1 MSAVLDGNYSREVD
15 DMNRKIMT
23 MGALLGVCALALA
36 GCLGGQSQPEVV
48 PTEMVIAIEECPVLP
63 VQVSADSETVNCWDY
78 QPDSAKPK
86 EGWEGVDLS
95 GMTRDE
101 LLDVLGCPLHSMRLG
116 AVGNPAYIREL
127 WVYHPYDEDP
137 TGLYIWLQG
146 GVFHASRL
154 DEFTGFWGFE
164 FDNPEFWQ

>member
-1 MSAVLDGNYSREVD
+1 MSRISLSMLGFMVVS
-15 DMNRKIMT
+15 
-23 MGALLGVCALALA
+23 LLVLA
-36 GCLGGQSQPEVV
+36 GCAGGLGDVDNSSGGD
-48 PTEMVIAIEECPVLP
+48 
-63 VQVSADSETVNCWDY
+63 SAEQVNCWEY
-78 QPDSAKPK
+78 QPESAKPK

-101 LLDVLGCPLHSMRLG
+101 LLEVLGCPLHSMRLG

-154 DEFTGFWGFE
+154 DEFSGFWGFE
-164 FDNPEFWQ
+164 FDNPEFWE

>member
-1 MSAVLDGNYSREVD
+1 MNKKIVTMSA
-15 DMNRKIMT
+15 M
-23 MGALLGVCALALA
+23 LGVFALVLA
-36 GCLGGQSQPEVV
+36 GCLGAQSQPEAV
-48 PTEMVIAIEECPVLP
+48 PTQIATVECPVLVEEAP
-63 VQVSADSETVNCWDY
+63 VASDTVDCWDH
-78 QPDSAKPK
+78 QPGSAKPK
-86 EGWEGVDLS
+86 DGWDGVDLA

-101 LLDVLGCPLHSMRLG
+101 LLEVLGCPLHSMRLG

-154 DEFTGFWGFE
+154 DEFNGFWGFE
-164 FDNPEFWQ
+164 FDNPEFWE

>member
-1 MSAVLDGNYSREVD
+1 
-15 DMNRKIMT
+15 MNQKMVT
-23 MGALLGVCALALA
+23 LSALLGVCALVLA
-36 GCLGGQSQPEVV
+36 GCLGPQSQPEAV
-48 PTEMVIAIEECPVLP
+48 PTEMVIEECPVLIEEAP
-63 VQVSADSETVNCWDY
+63 AAPETVNCWDN

-86 EGWEGVDLS
+86 DGWDGVDLT

-101 LLDVLGCPLHSMRLG
+101 LAEVLGCPLHSMRLG

-127 WVYHPYDEDP
+127 WIYLPYDEDP

-154 DEFTGFWGFE
+154 DEFSGFSGFE
-164 FDNPEFWQ
+164 FDNPEFWE